1 MQKRY
6 RKWLWLVLALLV
18 VLGGIGGLVHQRL
31 ASTSHKTV
39 KVGLVGTDSL
49 PVWKNVV
56 SRLKKEGIT
65 LKFVIFNDYVQ
76 PDVALKDGKI
86 DLHSTYQTGRR
97 LRFPTS
103 QPPSGAGSTSC
114 NRRA

>member
-49 PVWKNVV
+49 PVWKNVA
-56 SRLKKEGIT
+56 SRLKK
-65 LKFVIFNDYVQ
+65 
-76 PDVALKDGKI
+76 
-86 DLHSTYQTGRR
+86 
-97 LRFPTS
+97 
-103 QPPSGAGSTSC
+103 AGSPLSL
-114 NRRA
+114 

>member
-39 KVGLVGTDSL
+39 KVGDRLTAGL
-49 PVWKNVV
+49 EERGQPVEK
-56 SRLKKEGIT
+56 
-65 LKFVIFNDYVQ
+65 
-76 PDVALKDGKI
+76 
-86 DLHSTYQTGRR
+86 RR
-97 LRFPTS
+97 DHP
-103 QPPSGAGSTSC
+103 
-114 NRRA
+114 

>member
-39 KVGLVGTDSL
+39 KVGLVEPTHC
-49 PVWKNVV
+49 
-56 SRLKKEGIT
+56 R
-65 LKFVIFNDYVQ
+65 F
-76 PDVALKDGKI
+76 
-86 DLHSTYQTGRR
+86 GRTW
-97 LRFPTS
+97 P
-103 QPPSGAGSTSC
+103 AG
-114 NRRA
+114 